1 MASRRDKGSGD
12 EETAAVTS
20 QRIDKWLVFA
30 RVVKTRSIAQQLVET
45 KKVRLNKEKID
56 NPARNIRAGDVLTI
70 SYSSRVHV
78 LKVTGFAER
87 RGSADDAQAL
97 YENLNAAAAEADGAG
112 EVDGTDESSSG
123 AGVSAAFEGVFDE
136 IASQRKD
143 PVQRDKDRR
152 KARKERS
159 RRESW

>member
-1 MASRRDKGSGD
+1 MASRRGNGPGD
-12 EETAAVTS
+12 EETSQVSS

-78 LKVTGFAER
+78 LKVRGFAER
-87 RGSADDAQAL
+87 RGSASDAQAL
-97 YENLNAAAAEADGAG
+97 YENLNAPAEVQDNGDTAAAPG
-112 EVDGTDESSSG
+112 EPTRT
-123 AGVSAAFEGVFDE
+123 AFEGVFDE
-136 IASQRKD
+136 IGRQRKD

-152 KARKERS
+152 KARKERA

>member
-1 MASRRDKGSGD
+1 MANRRDKGSET
-12 EETAAVTS
+12 EEAHQVSS

-56 NPARNIRAGDVLTI
+56 NPARNIRVGDVLTI

-78 LKVTGFAER
+78 LKVAGFAER
-87 RGSADDAQAL
+87 RGSASDAQAL
-97 YENLNAAAAEADGAG
+97 YENMSAEAPADDDADGGSPEAPPPL
-112 EVDGTDESSSG
+112 
-123 AGVSAAFEGVFDE
+123 AFEGVFDAIGRE
-136 IASQRKD
+136 RQD
-143 PVQRDKDRR
+143 PVRRDKDRR
-152 KARKERS
+152 KARKERA